1 MYVMYNFD
9 EVIDRRHTNAMNTDG
24 FRGYIFHADETMT
37 FPYADE
43 DFIRM
48 WVADMEFA
56 TPDVVID
63 GMRERLDKRIFG
75 YTRVFEKSYYD
86 ALSEWCKDAMT
97 GHLTEKLW

>member
-48 WVADMEFA
+48 WVRRYG
-56 TPDVVID
+56 VC
-63 GMRERLDKRIFG
+63 
-75 YTRVFEKSYYD
+75 YTG
-86 ALSEWCKDAMT
+86 C
-97 GHLTEKLW
+97 GH